1 MELNKKVAI
10 ITGGSG
16 GIGRSIAEIFAKN
29 GAKVF
34 IVDRKLSD
42 LKKVAFNLRQ
52 RGLNIYFF
60 KGDISK
66 LPDIRRV
73 VGNIFKSE
81 KKIDLLVNCAGVQAP
96 IGPFIGTNSK
106 DWLRNLSVNLLG
118 TVLMTKEVLPF
129 MIKQKSGSIIN
140 FSGGGATSSRPNF
153 SAYATSKIGVV
164 KFTEILA
171 EEVKEYSVRINAIA
185 PGAVNT
191 SMIKEILSAGKKSGD
206 KEIRNVKQRF
216 KEGFNPPELAARL
229 ALFLA
234 SRKSYNLTGR
244 LISAEWDSWDK
255 WNKKDIEEIMKSE
268 KYLLRRVK

>member
-1 MELNKKVAI
+1 MELKKKVAI

-16 GIGRSIAEIFAKN
+16 GIGQSIAEIFAKE
-29 GAKVF
+29 GARVF

-42 LKKVAFNLRQ
+42 LKKVVFNLRQ
-52 RGLNIYFF
+52 RGLSIYFF

-66 LPDIRRV
+66 LSDIKRV
-73 VGNIFKSE
+73 VGNVFKSE
-81 KKIDLLVNCAGVQAP
+81 KRIDLLVNCAGVQAP
-96 IGPFIGTNSK
+96 IGPFIETNSK
-106 DWLRNLSVNLLG
+106 DWLRNLNINLLG

-129 MIKQKSGSIIN
+129 MIKQRSGSIIN

-171 EEVKEYSVRINAIA
+171 EEVKKYSVRVNAIA

-191 SMIKEILSAGKKSGD
+191 NMIKEILSAGKKAGD
-206 KEIRNVKQRF
+206 KEIRSVKQRL
-216 KEGFNPPELAARL
+216 KKGFNPPELAARL
-229 ALFLA
+229 ALFLV
-234 SRKSYNLTGR
+234 SRKSYNLTGK

-255 WNKKDIEEIMKSE
+255 WNKKDIKEIMKSE
-268 KYLLRRVK
+268 KYSLRRVK